1 MVQHGSLEAANK
13 ALLENIL
20 DTTLQGPNSIL
31 KSQDSARY
39 LQVLTSM
46 VTSRAL
52 DTSARRLK
60 PSGRIF
66 YTIGSAGHEGNAVV
80 ASHLRNT
87 DPALLHYRSGA
98 FCVNRLLS
106 EKTDPVDFLFP
117 SFLASS
123 KDQVSG
129 GRHRVL
135 GGPGVIPQTS
145 TIASHAPR
153 ALGLALALPR
163 SKRLSLPQDRF
174 PQDSVVLCSFGDAS
188 FNHST
193 LQGAINASSVAS
205 FQKIPAPII
214 FLCEDNGIGIS
225 TRSPSGFISSQ
236 MKSREG
242 VDYLYL
248 PSTDVVS
255 WHDLLE
261 SSISKV
267 RSERKPLFIHASAV
281 RLGGHAG
288 TDVESAYRSSEE
300 IKQDYKQD
308 PILVYVNGLVSS
320 GVFERDFLINHINE
334 VFERVSLQCDNLVL
348 DETHTTLASQSEV
361 INPISKLSPHSL
373 KKHASSLTLSTEP
386 LSTESLSTESSKR
399 LTLAQ
404 SINHVLAS
412 TLESVPQATVF
423 GQDVGAKGGVYGVT
437 KGLQKRFGRSRIFD
451 SILDEQSILGYAL
464 GSSLLGALPIPE
476 IQYLAYLHNA
486 EDQLRGEASTLSFF
500 SNRDYLNGVVV
511 RVASYGYQRGFGGH
525 FHNDNGVSVLRDIPG
540 LIVASPSRPSDAA
553 AMLSSCIAH
562 ARFDG
567 AVCVF
572 LEPIALYHT
581 TDLFKPGDNLFAEPL
596 PDLQTLPSISST
608 RIYLAPNGSQGDIV
622 LASWAN
628 GLYMSLRVQKTLE
641 SLGINASVVDMRFL
655 APLPTDE
662 LSSFAQD
669 KPILVVDETRFSGG
683 PGESIV
689 ANLTELG
696 HRNVTRIASS
706 DSFIPTGPAADLV
719 LLQEQDILK
728 KALSI
733 VEKSTIKNT

>member
-1 MVQHGSLEAANK
+1 MPRHSVSVVQHGSLEAANK
-13 ALLENIL
+13 ALLETLL
-20 DTTLQGPNSIL
+20 DITHQVDASVL
-31 KSQDSARY
+31 KPQDSARY

-98 FCVNRLLS
+98 FCANRLLS

-242 VDYLYL
+242 IDYLYL
-248 PSTDVVS
+248 PSTDLVS
-255 WHDLLE
+255 WHDLLAT
-261 SSISKV
+261 SISKV
-267 RSERKPLFIHASAV
+267 RSERKPLFIHASTV

-288 TDVESAYRSSEE
+288 TDVESAYRSSDE
-300 IKQDYKQD
+300 IKEDYKQD
-308 PILVYVNGLVSS
+308 PILVYVKGLISE
-320 GVFERDFLINHINE
+320 GLFERDFLINYVNE

-348 DETHTTLASQSEV
+348 DETHTTLALKSEV

-373 KKHASSLTLSTEP
+373 KKHASSLVSKP
-386 LSTESLSTESSKR
+386 ESSKP
-399 LTLAQ
+399 LTIAQ
-404 SINHVLAS
+404 SINHVLVS

-437 KGLQKRFGRSRIFD
+437 KGLQKQFGRSRVFD

-500 SNRDYLNGVVV
+500 SNRDYLNGTVV
-511 RVASYGYQRGFGGH
+511 RVASYGYQKGFGGH

-540 LIVASPSRPSDAA
+540 LIIASPSRPSDAA
-553 AMLSSCIAH
+553 AMLSSCLAH

-596 PDLQTLPSISST
+596 PDLQTLPPVGST
-608 RIYLAPNGSQGDIV
+608 RVYPAPNGSQGDIV

-662 LSSFAQD
+662 LYAFAQD

-689 ANLTELG
+689 ANLVSLG
-696 HRNVTRIASS
+696 HRNVSRIASA
-706 DSFIPTGPAADLV
+706 DSFIPTGPASDLV
-719 LLQEQDILK
+719 LLQEQDILSR
-728 KALSI
+728 AIFVIENS
-733 VEKSTIKNT
+733 

>member
-1 MVQHGSLEAANK
+1 VVQHGSLEAANK
-13 ALLENIL
+13 ALLDTLL
-20 DTTLQGPNSIL
+20 DTTHQEPNSVL

-60 PSGRIF
+60 PSGRVF

-80 ASHLRNT
+80 ASQLRNT

-98 FCVNRLLS
+98 FCANRLLS

-242 VDYLYL
+242 IDYIYL

-267 RSERKPLFIHASAV
+267 RSEKKPLFIHASTV

-288 TDVESAYRSSEE
+288 TDVESAYRSSDE

-308 PILVYVNGLVSS
+308 PILVYVNGLISS
-320 GVFERDFLINHINE
+320 GVLERDFLINYVNE

-348 DETHTTLASQSEV
+348 DETHTTLASKSEV

-373 KKHASSLTLSTEP
+373 KKHASSLSTIP
-386 LSTESLSTESSKR
+386 ESSKPESSKP
-399 LTLAQ
+399 LTIAQ
-404 SINHVLAS
+404 SINHVLVS

-437 KGLQKRFGRSRIFD
+437 KGLQKQFGRSRVFD

-500 SNRDYLNGVVV
+500 SNRDYLNGTVV
-511 RVASYGYQRGFGGH
+511 RVASYGYQKGFGGH

-540 LIVASPSRPSDAA
+540 LIIASPSRPSDAA
-553 AMLSSCIAH
+553 AMLSSCLAH

-596 PDLQTLPSISST
+596 PNLQTLPPVGST
-608 RIYLAPNGSQGDIV
+608 RVYPAPNGSQGDIV

-641 SLGINASVVDMRFL
+641 SRGINASVVDMRFL

-662 LSSFAQD
+662 LYSFAQD

-689 ANLTELG
+689 ANLVSLG
-696 HRNVTRIASS
+696 HRNVTRIASA
-706 DSFIPTGPAADLV
+706 DSFIPTGPASDLV
-719 LLQEQDILK
+719 LLQEQDILSR
-728 KALSI
+728 AIFVIENS
-733 VEKSTIKNT
+733 

>member
-13 ALLENIL
+13 ALLETLL
-20 DTTLQGPNSIL
+20 DITHQVDASVL
-31 KSQDSARY
+31 KPQDSARY

-98 FCVNRLLS
+98 FCANRLLS

-242 VDYLYL
+242 IDYLYL
-248 PSTDVVS
+248 PSTDLVS
-255 WHDLLE
+255 WHDLLAT
-261 SSISKV
+261 SISKV
-267 RSERKPLFIHASAV
+267 RSERKPLFIHASTV

-288 TDVESAYRSSEE
+288 TDVESAYRSSDE
-300 IKQDYKQD
+300 IKEDYKQD
-308 PILVYVNGLVSS
+308 PILVYVKGLISE
-320 GVFERDFLINHINE
+320 GLFERDFLINYVNE

-348 DETHTTLASQSEV
+348 DETHTTLALKSEV

-373 KKHASSLTLSTEP
+373 KKHASSLVSKP
-386 LSTESLSTESSKR
+386 ESSKP
-399 LTLAQ
+399 LTIAQ
-404 SINHVLAS
+404 SINHVLVS

-437 KGLQKRFGRSRIFD
+437 KGLQKQFGRSRVFD

-500 SNRDYLNGVVV
+500 SNRDYLNGTVV
-511 RVASYGYQRGFGGH
+511 RVASYGYQKGFGGH

-540 LIVASPSRPSDAA
+540 LIIASPSRPSDAA
-553 AMLSSCIAH
+553 AMLSSCLAH

-596 PDLQTLPSISST
+596 PNLQTLPPVGST
-608 RIYLAPNGSQGDIV
+608 RVYPAPNGSQGDIV

-641 SLGINASVVDMRFL
+641 SRGINASVVDMRFL

-662 LSSFAQD
+662 LYSFAQD

-689 ANLTELG
+689 ANLVSLG
-696 HRNVTRIASS
+696 HRNVTRIASA
-706 DSFIPTGPAADLV
+706 DSFIPTGPASDLV
-719 LLQEQDILK
+719 LLQEQDILSR
-728 KALSI
+728 AIFVIENS
-733 VEKSTIKNT
+733 